1 MVDGPDSDVK
11 MPLLDHLVELRK
23 RLMWSFIT
31 LIVLTFA
38 FYGVAEHIYQ
48 FLVSPLAHAYEE
60 LGAKS
65 PRMIFTALHEAFFTY
80 IKVAFFAAAFV
91 SFPVFATQLWIFV
104 APGLYKHEKSAFAP
118 FLIATPI
125 LFLAGGAFVYYFVMP
140 VAWRFFL
147 GFQGGGDA
155 GGLPIELEAK
165 VNEYLSLAMRLI
177 FAFGLCFEL
186 PVVMTLLARVGMA
199 TSKGMREKRRYAIVA
214 AFVVAA
220 VLTPPDPLSQIGLA
234 VPTILLYEVS
244 IICARFVE
252 KQRGDAEEPEDD
264 PDDDDPTKADPDDED
279 DGIAEENDFNEGR
292 KT

>member
-140 VAWRFFL
+140 VAWRFVHELLSFWVKYFTNIS
-147 GFQGGGDA
+147 GKYFCFCEK
-155 GGLPIELEAK
+155 LPSSEI
-165 VNEYLSLAMRLI
+165 
-177 FAFGLCFEL
+177 
-186 PVVMTLLARVGMA
+186 
-199 TSKGMREKRRYAIVA
+199 SKMQPQ
-214 AFVVAA
+214 
-220 VLTPPDPLSQIGLA
+220 T
-234 VPTILLYEVS
+234 
-244 IICARFVE
+244 
-252 KQRGDAEEPEDD
+252 
-264 PDDDDPTKADPDDED
+264 
-279 DGIAEENDFNEGR
+279 
-292 KT
+292 